1 MKTNGY
7 GRALPPILRAGE
19 TAESWPERR
28 AELMTLLREQ
38 VYGFSPEETPVVTVE
53 SEEEKPVLRRKG
65 ESWQG
70 CSAGAIRREV
80 VFLPGA
86 LRVSEGKAAR
96 AGVRRSEFPTGCT

>member
-38 VYGFSPEETPVVTVE
+38 VYGFSP
-53 SEEEKPVLRRKG
+53 
-65 ESWQG
+65 
-70 CSAGAIRREV
+70 
-80 VFLPGA
+80 
-86 LRVSEGKAAR
+86 
-96 AGVRRSEFPTGCT
+96 